1 MSGKIVISLVLTFF
15 LSSCGAD
22 SANQER
28 LAAIA
33 TACENVK
40 ADEYSGSKFKTY
52 TVIDTDVSQEN
63 RSAYLYDMGTASRI
77 GSAKGNQYSSPHP
90 DYYNELM
97 KNKLLETMNFKEY

>member
-40 ADEYSGSKFKTY
+40 ADGTVWDLFGTEKKFAALAKLDIKYLGLLEIY
-52 TVIDTDVSQEN
+52 TKWSQEMTTIGLTETGGPKKYPPFP
-63 RSAYLYDMGTASRI
+63 RSIT
-77 GSAKGNQYSSPHP
+77 QFC
-90 DYYNELM
+90 NE
-97 KNKLLETMNFKEY
+97 